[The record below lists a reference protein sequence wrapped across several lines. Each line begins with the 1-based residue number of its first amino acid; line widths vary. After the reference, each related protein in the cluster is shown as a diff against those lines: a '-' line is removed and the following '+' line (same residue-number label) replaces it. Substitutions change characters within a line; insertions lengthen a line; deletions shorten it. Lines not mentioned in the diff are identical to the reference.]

1 MLKNP
6 SDFPWGTLLIAAGVG
21 AVLYFWY
28 EGSQNGHT
36 NPISAI
42 GSGLSSAVNSV
53 QSDLQLVLGGAGLG
67 AGGYLGYKAY
77 NAFANNAASSA
88 SSAASDAASATAG
101 DTYNIFGDMY
111 NNLSTG
117 LSDLGH
123 GLEDILNTMGD
134 TL

>member
-1 MLKNP
+1 MLRNP
-6 SDFPWGTLLIAAGVG
+6 SDFPWGTLLIAAGIG

-28 EGSQNGHT
+28 EGSQNGQS
-36 NPISAI
+36 NPVSAV
-42 GSGLSSAVNSV
+42 GNGLSNAVNSI
-53 QSDLQLVLGGAGLG
+53 QSDLQIGLGGAGLG

-88 SSAASDAASATAG
+88 SSAASDAASAGVG

-111 NNLSTG
+111 NNLSGG
-117 LSDLGH
+117 LSDLEPGIEE
-123 GLEDILNTMGD
+123 GLNTVGD